1 MNGTDLKTEAQVFC
15 KAVKLTLAGNPQGM
29 KMAQMLSKE
38 PNYQSIKAF
47 PFSIQ
52 IGIICK
58 WVRDALVQQHDTS
71 KKNVAWW
78 VALATKAYEI
88 AGNPRTFDETYC
100 ALYVDYYTRFYEEFT
115 PGYKL

>member
-47 PFSIQ
+47 PFNIQ

-78 VALATKAYEI
+78 VALATKAYEF

-100 ALYVDYYTRFYEEFT
+100 ALYVDYYTRFYEEYT